1 MPATQDCVPLLKVI
15 YEKVEA
21 DSRFSLHY
29 LRAVDAVINV
39 ATDVRNNAA
48 TVALAIDQFL
58 ARLAEP
64 AGFDEPIDPTHKF
77 AALSASGEATVK
89 KVISAI
95 HEMDDAWEGSSIL
108 AEHAEEVSVSN
119 EEAIGTLEKLH
130 DAMVDLR
137 WAVIEHDA
145 DLEEPEGEAIDN
157 VEDLTADLRS
167 S

>member
-1 MPATQDCVPLLKVI
+1 MPATQDSVPPLEII

-21 DSRFSLHY
+21 DSQFTLYY

-48 TVALAIDQFL
+48 TAALAIDQFL

-64 AGFDEPIDPTHKF
+64 AGYDEPIDPTHKL

-95 HEMDDAWEGSSIL
+95 HEMDGAWEGSSISP
-108 AEHAEEVSVSN
+108 EHAEDVSVSN
-119 EEAIGTLEKLH
+119 KETIGALEKLH

-137 WAVIEHDA
+137 WAVLEHDA
-145 DLEEPEGEAIDN
+145 DVEEPEGQAFDN
-157 VEDLTADLRS
+157 VEDLVTDLS
-167 S
+167 SS